1 MIETR
6 SAIRSSIGFSVL
18 LTTSIERPC
27 IATSVSMYLKP
38 KRVKRSLCSTTIIVT
53 VGLPKGFHLNNMTS
67 KRESLWL
74 EGIIP
79 LAMKIISDDVKSLEF
94 LIADCDTRRIGI
106 EILDG
111 RDD

>member
-1 MIETR
+1 MI
-6 SAIRSSIGFSVL
+6 
-18 LTTSIERPC
+18 
-27 IATSVSMYLKP
+27 P
-38 KRVKRSLCSTTIIVT
+38 KTYVYQGLGQPRVKCRVAKTNT
-53 VGLPKGFHLNNMTS
+53 KGFHLNNMTS

-94 LIADCDTRRIGI
+94 LIADFDTRRIGI